1 MINKQINLNFDIT
14 LTKNKQKIKFEC
26 YTNDDN
32 TISVNTY
39 IKSKDMYIN
48 SDDLIKEQLTEFGLS
63 KEEIKKF
70 TLLKNYKTTDIK
82 HLNIELDKD
91 TYDFAKARARQ
102 NAIDY
107 LKNNTPMMYPEE
119 VKFLLNRPLPETI
132 SFWLYTKLDNEIKSL
147 YKVKQDKDNDK
158 FTLIFILK
166 LINKYQKYITK
177 IKYISINI
185 NNTSNTTVFINASQI
200 KQTKTLRLNLNEII
214 PVIGDDVKK
223 ITAKTIPLHMLDIDN
238 AGNKSIKFI
247 KLFKDIKPNDYLSK
261 QAPHD
266 INYYRHKDDI
276 LILHYKHLMT
286 DETEQNINHMLAN
299 AINEKS
305 TAGKNPLSDEDMQ
318 YVSKDPCLITEN
330 KKEDGYISIFM
341 GYSQNKAYNDEL
353 YYYDHIT
360 SNETIVKMLTAIIDI
375 L

>member
-32 TISVNTY
+32 TISVDTY

-70 TLLKNYKTTDIK
+70 ILLKNYKTTNIK
-82 HLNIELDKD
+82 YLNIELDKS

-107 LKNNTPMMYPEE
+107 LKNGTPMMYPDE
-119 VKFLLNRPLPETI
+119 VKFLLGRPLPETL
-132 SFWLYTKLDNEIKSL
+132 SFGIYTKLDKGIKSL

-177 IKYISINI
+177 IKYTSINI
-185 NNTSNTTVFINASQI
+185 SNTTNTTVFINASQI
-200 KQTKTLRLNLNEII
+200 KQTKTLRLNLHEII
-214 PVIGDDVKK
+214 PVIDDDIKN
-223 ITAKTIPLHMLDIDN
+223 ITAKTIPLHMLDIDDASDN
-238 AGNKSIKFI
+238 SIKFGD
-247 KLFKDIKPNDYLSK
+247 LFESINPNDYLSN
-261 QAPHD
+261 QAPHNA
-266 INYYRHKDDI
+266 NYYAHKDNI
-276 LILHYKHLMT
+276 LMPTYSHHMN
-286 DETEQNINHMLAN
+286 DETEQSINHMLAN
-299 AINEKS
+299 AVNEKS

-318 YVSKDPCLITEN
+318 YVNKSLFLITEN

>member
-1 MINKQINLNFDIT
+1 
-14 LTKNKQKIKFEC
+14 
-26 YTNDDN
+26 
-32 TISVNTY
+32 
-39 IKSKDMYIN
+39 MYIN

-70 TLLKNYKTTDIK
+70 ILLKNYKTTDIK
-82 HLNIELDKD
+82 YLNIELDKS

-107 LKNNTPMMYPEE
+107 LKNGTPMMYPEE
-119 VKFLLNRPLPETI
+119 VKFLLNRPLPETL
-132 SFWLYTKLDNEIKSL
+132 SFGIYTKLDKGIKSL

-166 LINKYQKYITK
+166 LINKYQKCITK
-177 IKYISINI
+177 IKYASINI
-185 NNTSNTTVFINASQI
+185 SNTTNTTVFINASQI
-200 KQTKTLRLNLNEII
+200 KQTKTLRLNLHEII

-238 AGNKSIKFI
+238 VGNKSIKFI

-266 INYYRHKDDI
+266 INYYRHTDDI

-318 YVSKDPCLITEN
+318 YVSKDPCLMTEN
-330 KKEDGYISIFM
+330 KKEDGYISMFM

-360 SNETIVKMLTAIIDI
+360 SNETIVKILTAIIDI